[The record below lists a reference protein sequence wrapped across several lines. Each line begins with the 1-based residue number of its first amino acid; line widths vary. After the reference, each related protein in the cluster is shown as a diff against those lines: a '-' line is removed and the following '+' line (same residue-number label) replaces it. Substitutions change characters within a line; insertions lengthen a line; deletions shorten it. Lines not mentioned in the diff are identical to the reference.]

1 MPVVPRYEQGQVRQ
15 QVAPTPQISR
25 APSAAFGGEVGA
37 ALGNVAGV
45 LGQVAE
51 QERNRMDTAAVMEAE
66 AELRTL
72 QNGMLFGEN
81 GAYRTK
87 GKDSFGLPERVLPE
101 YDKSRD
107 RIAMN
112 LRGRQKELF
121 EQRTAGWRPQMEG
134 DMMRYVARES
144 ETYTANTTKAYI
156 ESAGQTALL
165 YYNDPAKV
173 DGEIAR
179 AQDAY
184 IVGNPGE
191 PPEATANA
199 MRQIDSTIRKSI
211 VDRLMTESPVAAEAY
226 YRQNS
231 AAFTG
236 SDQAQIERVL
246 KPLVK
251 ENQGEAIGKAALAGS
266 AVIGAGGDYTAYRRT
281 LESGGNPN
289 AKNPNS
295 SATGIDQF
303 TAGTWMGVVESS
315 KPQWA
320 QGLSRDEILK
330 MRRDPVKSGEMA
342 TELDRQNAAALAK
355 AGQPATNENLYA
367 AHHFGAAA
375 GVKFAQASGD
385 TPVSQI
391 LSSDAIK
398 ANPYLRGMTK
408 QELLQNW
415 NARTMSV
422 GGQAAG
428 GAPRSYADAKQY
440 VLDNVQDPEV
450 RKSAIAYINM
460 QDDLAKQREQET
472 DKAMIESINSK
483 VEQAAPSTP
492 FAKIVT
498 PQELAWAQESG
509 RVGAWEDRM
518 RARVT
523 GTDTDTA
530 PDLLLAYRDV
540 AYKAAKGDTVAKRE
554 LASYKPYDPKLR
566 MSQSDRDWLAK
577 AQADVAS
584 GDPAKIAGTATEGEM
599 NAVIKQYSIQALG
612 VPEKQI
618 GKNTEAGQRAWQFQN
633 DLRSWADQFER
644 DHKRKP
650 SYKEVVEQA
659 DLMTLNNLEFTYT
672 EPGILWDSDETA
684 TVADLSIPPE
694 AQAQIVQ
701 ALRTEGKAV
710 TGANVA
716 AKWQAY
722 LAKRGAQ

>member
-1 MPVVPRYEQGQVRQ
+1 
-15 QVAPTPQISR
+15 
-25 APSAAFGGEVGA
+25 
-37 ALGNVAGV
+37 
-45 LGQVAE
+45 
-51 QERNRMDTAAVMEAE
+51 MDTAAVMEAE
-66 AELRTL
+66 AQLRTV

-107 RIAMN
+107 AIAMN

-121 EQRTAGWRPQMEG
+121 EQRTATWRPQMEG

-165 YYNDPAKV
+165 YYNDPSKV
-173 DGEIAR
+173 DTEIAR

-191 PPEATANA
+191 PPEATTVA

-211 VDRLMTESPVAAEAY
+211 VDRLMTESPVAAQTY
-226 YRQNS
+226 F
-231 AAFTG
+231 AANMDRFTG
-236 SDQAQIERVL
+236 SDVAQIERVL

-266 AVIGAGGDYTAYRRT
+266 GVRNGPATFDAVMEQVFGDEGGYVNDPVDRGGETNFGISKRANPDVDVRNLTREKAAEIYRTRYWDKINADSLPEDIRATAMDAAVNQGVGWTKKALAQSGGDVA
-281 LESGGNPN
+281 EFN
-289 AKNPNS
+289 AMRK
-295 SATGIDQF
+295 D
-303 TAGTWMGVVESS
+303 
-315 KPQWA
+315 
-320 QGLSRDEILK
+320 RYDEIV
-330 MRRDPVKSGEMA
+330 RNDPSQRKFYDGWMN
-342 TELDRQNAAALAK
+342 RLA
-355 AGQPATNENLYA
+355 GYT
-367 AHHFGAAA
+367 G
-375 GVKFAQASGD
+375 
-385 TPVSQI
+385 
-391 LSSDAIK
+391 SDDGL
-398 ANPYLRGMTK
+398 P
-408 QELLQNW
+408 
-415 NARTMSV
+415 
-422 GGQAAG
+422 

-450 RKSAIAYINM
+450 RKSALSYINM
-460 QDDLAKQREQET
+460 QDDLAKQREFET
-472 DKAMIESINSK
+472 DKAYIESINAK
-483 VEQAAPSTP
+483 VEQADPSTP

-509 RVGAWEDRM
+509 RVGAWEARM

-530 PDLLLAYRDV
+530 PDLLLAFRDV
-540 AYKAAKGDTVAKRE
+540 AHKAAKGDVVAKRE

-566 MSQSDRDWLAK
+566 MSQADRDWLAK
-577 AQADVAS
+577 AQVDVGS
-584 GDPAKIAGTATEGEM
+584 GDPTKIARTATEGEI
-599 NAVIKQYSIQALG
+599 NTVIKQYSISALG

-633 DLRSWADQFER
+633 DLRAWADEFSREKGRQ
-644 DHKRKP
+644 P
-650 SYKEVVEQA
+650 SYTEVVAQA

-684 TVADLSIPPE
+684 TVADLSIPAE

-701 ALRTEGKAV
+701 ALRAEGKPV

-722 LAKRGAQ
+722 LARRGAQ

>member
-1 MPVVPRYEQGQVRQ
+1 MPTVPRYEQGQVRQ

-25 APSAAFGGEVGA
+25 APSAAFGADVGA
-37 ALGNVAGV
+37 ALGNVANT

-66 AELRTL
+66 AQLRTV

-107 RIAMN
+107 AIAMN

-121 EQRTAGWRPQMEG
+121 EQRTATWRPQMEG

-191 PPEATANA
+191 PPEATTVA

-211 VDRLMTESPVAAEAY
+211 VDRLMTDSPVAAQTY
-226 YRQNS
+226 F
-231 AAFTG
+231 AANKERFTG
-236 SDQAQIERVL
+236 TDTAQIERVL
-246 KPLVK
+246 KPLITAD
-251 ENQGEAIGKAALAGS
+251 QGERLAKAALAGAGVRNGPATFD
-266 AVIGAGGDYTAYRRT
+266 AVMEQVLADEGGYVNDPVDRGGETNFGISKGANPDVDVRNLTREKAIEIYRARYWDKINADALPEDIRATAMDAAVNQGVGWTKRALAASGGDVATF
-281 LESGGNPN
+281 N
-289 AKNPNS
+289 AMRK
-295 SATGIDQF
+295 D
-303 TAGTWMGVVESS
+303 
-315 KPQWA
+315 
-320 QGLSRDEILK
+320 RYDEIVRNNPSQRK
-330 MRRDPVKSGEMA
+330 FYNGWMNR
-342 TELDRQNAAALAK
+342 LAGYTGTGD
-355 AGQPATNENLYA
+355 GQP
-367 AHHFGAAA
+367 
-375 GVKFAQASGD
+375 GV
-385 TPVSQI
+385 
-391 LSSDAIK
+391 
-398 ANPYLRGMTK
+398 
-408 QELLQNW
+408 
-415 NARTMSV
+415 
-422 GGQAAG
+422 
-428 GAPRSYADAKQY
+428 PRSYADAKQF
-440 VLDNVQDPEV
+440 VLDSGADDEV
-450 RKSAIAYINM
+450 KKAAIADIEM
-460 QDDLAKQREQET
+460 RKDLERERESET
-472 DKAMIESINSK
+472 EKAMIESINAK
-483 VEQAAPSTP
+483 VENASPSTP

-509 RVGAWEDRM
+509 RVGAWEARM

-530 PDLLLAYRDV
+530 PDLLLAFRDV
-540 AYKAAKGDTVAKRE
+540 AYKAAKGDVVAKRE

-566 MSQSDRDWLAK
+566 MSQADRDWLAR
-577 AQADVAS
+577 AQADVGS
-584 GDPAKIAGTATEGEM
+584 GDPTKIARTATEGEI
-599 NAVIKQYSIQALG
+599 NTVIKQYSVSVLG

-633 DLRSWADQFER
+633 DLRAWVDQFAR
-644 DHKRKP
+644 DNKRDP
-650 SYKEVVEQA
+650 TYTEVTEQA

-672 EPGILWDSDETA
+672 SPGMLWDSEETT
-684 TVADLSIPPE
+684 TVAKLSIPAE

-701 ALRTEGKAV
+701 ALRTEGKDV